1 MTFQHFAELKQ
12 YKQTLNSMR
21 KIFTAFLVFS
31 TFNIF
36 AQNETVNG
44 NLTVTGRIY
53 TDRIDIDNRRAF
65 AFNSNWLYL
74 NPHNDFGTGVYVGS
88 RIRAKGDIASYD
100 FNNSKI
106 SNSNGYIY
114 ELGSRVLTQANYGST
129 LNSQYVPKV
138 GGTFT
143 GATSIQGLHMG
154 NYEGTNTQITGLIP
168 GSTFGSLLQSRPN
181 SHLVVGIRGN
191 DSGDAFAVIS
201 GGGNYMSNSTYD
213 RLVFRALAT
222 GNVEIPN
229 GNLTIKNGT
238 GLTLDK
244 TATNGQQQIY
254 FKEAGVNRSQL
265 TSNFGDDKFYLYH
278 NGGNR
283 MIVDGTGKVGIGNP
297 SPSYK
302 LDVTGDGRYTGHV
315 HFEQQAKFGN
325 TYFTKSGNSNNL
337 HFYASQGFIPH
348 STTPSS
354 NASLGASSY
363 RWNKGYFYDR
373 IDVDGQGL
381 FSGNVIV
388 QGDVESMKVKVSTTP
403 GQVPDYVFQPEYK
416 LRSLEELENFVNT
429 NSHLPNIPSAQ
440 EMGKN
445 GQDLGELQLKMLEKI
460 EELVLYTI
468 KQEKRINAL
477 EAELKAIKKN

>member
-1 MTFQHFAELKQ
+1 MQIP
-12 YKQTLNSMR
+12 NSMR
-21 KIFTAFLVFS
+21 KIFTAFLVFI
-31 TFNIF
+31 TFNSF

-65 AFNSNWLYL
+65 AFNNNWLYL
-74 NPHNDFGTGVYVGS
+74 NPHNEFGTGVYVGS
-88 RIRAKGDIASYD
+88 KIRAKGDIASYD

-106 SNSNGYIY
+106 SNSNGHIY
-114 ELGSRVLTQANYGST
+114 ELGYRVLSQNNYAGT
-129 LNSQYVPKV
+129 LDGRYIQKT

-143 GATSIQGLHMG
+143 GAVNVQGFRLS
-154 NYEGTNTQITGLIP
+154 NYEGTDTAITGLLS
-168 GSTFGSLLQSRPN
+168 GSTFGALLQGRN
-181 SHLVVGIRGN
+181 HSHVVVGLKDN
-191 DSGDAFAVIS
+191 DNADAFAVIS
-201 GGGNYMSNSTYD
+201 GGGNYMTDNVYD
-213 RLVFRALAT
+213 KLLFKAMAN

-265 TSNFGDDKFYLYH
+265 TSNFGDDKFYLFH

-302 LDVTGDGRYTGHV
+302 LDVSGDGRYTGHV
-315 HFEQQAKFGN
+315 RFEQQAKFGN

-348 STTPSS
+348 STTPSN

-373 IDVDGQGL
+373 IDVDGEGL

-403 GQVPDYVFQPEYK
+403 GQVPDYVFKPEYK
-416 LRSLEELENFVNT
+416 LRSLEELESFVNT
-429 NSHLPNIPSAQ
+429 NSHLPNIPSAK
-440 EMGKN
+440 EMGKE
-445 GQDLGELQLKMLEKI
+445 GQNLGELQLKMLEKI

-468 KQEKRINAL
+468 EQEKRIKAL
-477 EAELKAIKKN
+477 EAELKSIKKD